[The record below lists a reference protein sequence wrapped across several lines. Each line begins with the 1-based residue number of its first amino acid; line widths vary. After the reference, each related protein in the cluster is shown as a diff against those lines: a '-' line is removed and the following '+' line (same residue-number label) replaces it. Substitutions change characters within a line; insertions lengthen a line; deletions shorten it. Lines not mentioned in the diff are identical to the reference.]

1 MDVPGNNAFPT
12 ISSPR
17 IHPIDHISTALV
29 YLVDPNKISGALY
42 QRVAT
47 YSVITGIL
55 PSLSDKATDLAKP
68 KSANFAKHSEFISIF
83 DGFKSR

>member
-1 MDVPGNNAFPT
+1 MPGNNAFPT

-17 IHPIDHISTALV
+17 MHPIDHISTAFV
-29 YLVDPNKISGALY
+29 YLVDPNNISGARY

-55 PSLSDKATDLAKP
+55 QSSYYATDLYYIIIVDKLTLLIQ
-68 KSANFAKHSEFISIF
+68 NRLI
-83 DGFKSR
+83 